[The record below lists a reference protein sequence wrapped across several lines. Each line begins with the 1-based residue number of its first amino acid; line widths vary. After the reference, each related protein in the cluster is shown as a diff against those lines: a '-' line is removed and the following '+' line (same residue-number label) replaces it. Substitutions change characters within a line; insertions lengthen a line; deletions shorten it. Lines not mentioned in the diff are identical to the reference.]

1 MTMHTKRSCRI
12 GCSIGLLCMVI
23 LSCGWFWGPSYTS
36 GNRVYIATCN
46 QYDACC
52 PSGNYDVGNT
62 NAEITIRWGG
72 FPADNAFRVGYP
84 LSVGVMFEWDPTAQY
99 DYGILQYMAGT
110 SSGTSTAWTTIGTIT
125 NDWESIENIEG
136 THFGII
142 TWYPPVTTNASYLLR
157 VYGAAKAG
165 GTTYYSADLNATNIT
180 DNGDGITWRDW
191 AVLGVQVLPI
201 PVSP

>member
-1 MTMHTKRSCRI
+1 MRSICYK
-12 GCSIGLLCMVI
+12 GLMGACLVV
-23 LSCGWFWGPSYTS
+23 LSCGWFWGPDYTS
-36 GNRVYIATCN
+36 GNRVSIATCN

-52 PSGNYDVGNT
+52 PGANYDVGDT

-84 LSVGVMFEWDPTAQY
+84 LSIGVKFEWDPTAQY

-110 SSGTSTAWTTIGTIT
+110 SSGASTDWVTIGTIT
-125 NDWESIENIEG
+125 NDWESINNIEG
-136 THFGII
+136 THFGIV
-142 TWYPPVTTNASYLLR
+142 TWHPPAYTNYLLR
-157 VYGAAKAG
+157 VYGVARSG
-165 GTTYYSADLNATNIT
+165 STNYYSADLNAINIT
-180 DNGDGITWRDW
+180 ADGDGQTWRDW